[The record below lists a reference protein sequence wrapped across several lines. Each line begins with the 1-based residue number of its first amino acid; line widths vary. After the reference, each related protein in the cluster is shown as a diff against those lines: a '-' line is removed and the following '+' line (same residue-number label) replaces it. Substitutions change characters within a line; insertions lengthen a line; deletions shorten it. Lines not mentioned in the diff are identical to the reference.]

1 MSSMVF
7 VFLRLVYMTAS
18 LVTLLFI
25 YRHLFRVQDA
35 VSVFESANVFS
46 MIVVSTLAY
55 YCLGKFCYAAM
66 HPPTFARRTRQVNAL
81 YLGME
86 SGSTQIVTGV
96 PKLTMAN
103 VWILVYGLGFV
114 LFTTGYCIIG
124 LEPISCAFL
133 GVSMCILGLD
143 ELLPPG
149 HGIST
154 GYRCVRYAALLTGVV
169 CLILLCTDL
178 VNDINSTVFDRPDL
192 YKLLFGVFMPFV
204 SQFIM
209 IMVKDYRK
217 YTLGSLLEVCEFGF
231 PFTAMLSTVFVGGAY
246 GQGENIRDTEFGSHM
261 LESALSN
268 DTMSWFR
275 NYTAY
280 RVIEPNTPFI
290 IFYVVAPFLVT
301 PTIVLYV
308 SCVLV
313 GKAIDPILALCSS
326 LAIERVF
333 MSREGATVLSVY
345 ALAVSILG
353 MIIRI
358 MGECSLPELRGSS
371 GYDENVQLTTEI
383 IRDNVASRQEGE
395 EAPAWT

>member
-1 MSSMVF
+1 
-7 VFLRLVYMTAS
+7 
-18 LVTLLFI
+18 
-25 YRHLFRVQDA
+25 
-35 VSVFESANVFS
+35 
-46 MIVVSTLAY
+46 
-55 YCLGKFCYAAM
+55 
-66 HPPTFARRTRQVNAL
+66 
-81 YLGME
+81 
-86 SGSTQIVTGV
+86 
-96 PKLTMAN
+96 
-103 VWILVYGLGFV
+103 
-114 LFTTGYCIIG
+114 
-124 LEPISCAFL
+124 
-133 GVSMCILGLD
+133 
-143 ELLPPG
+143 
-149 HGIST
+149 
-154 GYRCVRYAALLTGVV
+154 
-169 CLILLCTDL
+169 
-178 VNDINSTVFDRPDL
+178 
-192 YKLLFGVFMPFV
+192 
-204 SQFIM
+204 
-209 IMVKDYRK
+209 
-217 YTLGSLLEVCEFGF
+217 
-231 PFTAMLSTVFVGGAY
+231 MLSTVFVGGAY

-383 IRDNVASRQEGE
+383 IRDNVANRGSEE